1 MDGEVGGIKNLL
13 STFNLAPDGILLSKS
28 ECILNLQEGFIHEWE
43 KQLWSATRKMG
54 GNKLRL
60 YREVKSTFAREN
72 YILSWVTIR
81 AHRIALASIEKM
93 KLILAST
100 NKNIV
105 CEAASYTSLE
115 EISCYRCHKATLS
128 RKQVKIMINS
138 IPAMFPHSLQLHY
151 LLQPQ
156 LCWEQIVLVTVKGY
170 FIHRWMGHLGLSL
183 STKFIIINYRENLPV
198 RMTGLACSHSP
209 IIILLLFIPLIWSIM
224 RCCLKSFERGLPLPV
239 LVIMVS

>member
-1 MDGEVGGIKNLL
+1 MNPIFWIECPATDSLRQTLWNTVQYYVHPHFQNL
-13 STFNLAPDGILLSKS
+13 S
-28 ECILNLQEGFIHEWE
+28 
-43 KQLWSATRKMG
+43 
-54 GNKLRL
+54 
-60 YREVKSTFAREN
+60 
-72 YILSWVTIR
+72 
-81 AHRIALASIEKM
+81 SIQKM

-115 EISCYRCHKATLS
+115 EISCYRCHKPTLS

-170 FIHRWMGHLGLSL
+170 FVHRWMGHLGLSCL
-183 STKFIIINYRENLPV
+183 QIYYYNYIII
-198 RMTGLACSHSP
+198 
-209 IIILLLFIPLIWSIM
+209 IIEKI
-224 RCCLKSFERGLPLPV
+224 CLFERLCWLAPTRQL
-239 LVIMVS
+239 